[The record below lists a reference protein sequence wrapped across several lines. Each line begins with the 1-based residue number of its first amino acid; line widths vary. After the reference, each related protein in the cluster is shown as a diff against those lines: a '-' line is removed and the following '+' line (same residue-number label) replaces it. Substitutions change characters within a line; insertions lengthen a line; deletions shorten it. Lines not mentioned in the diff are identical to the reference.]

1 MSRFLRD
8 VMTLLG
14 KDLRVELRSREI
26 FASMLLYSLLAGI
39 IFAYGFQKLLKNP
52 AALYPGVLWVAT
64 TFAGTIAMG
73 RLASREEENSALL
86 GLTLAP
92 CSRGALFFAK
102 ASAAFLLMLGLALI
116 EVPLFALFFSTPLTL
131 ATGLGSLAALSLGA
145 LGFAVVGTVVSAM
158 LLGSKG
164 RELLL
169 PVALYPLVLPVVIL
183 GVNATMNLLEPG
195 ETAFNSALGSLQA
208 LLAFDL
214 IFAIVGGYLFEQL
227 LVE

>member
-1 MSRFLRD
+1 MKRFLQD
-8 VMTLLG
+8 VATLLG

-26 FASMLLYSLLAGI
+26 FASMLLYSLLASL
-39 IFAYGFQKLLKNP
+39 IFAYGFQRVLKD
-52 AALYPGVLWVAT
+52 AAAIYPGVLWVAT
-64 TFAGTIAMG
+64 TFAGTLAMG
-73 RLASREEENSALL
+73 RLASREEENAALL

-102 ASAAFLLMLGLALI
+102 AGAAFLLMAALIAI
-116 EVPLFALFFSTPLTL
+116 EVPVFALLFSVPLSL
-131 ATGLGSLAALSLGA
+131 SQGLGIVLALSLGA

-158 LLGSKG
+158 LLGSRG

-169 PVALYPLVLPVVIL
+169 PVALYPLVLPAVIL
-183 GVNATMNLLEPG
+183 GVNATMNFLEPG
-195 ETAFNSALGSLQA
+195 SESVTRAFGSLQA

-214 IFAIVGGYLFEQL
+214 IFATVGGYLFEQL